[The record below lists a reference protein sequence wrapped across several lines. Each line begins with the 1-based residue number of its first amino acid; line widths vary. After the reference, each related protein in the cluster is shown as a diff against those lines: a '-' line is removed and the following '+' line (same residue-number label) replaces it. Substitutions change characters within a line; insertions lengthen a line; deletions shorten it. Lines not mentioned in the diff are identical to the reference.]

1 MLSIETHKEKRNFLK
16 PIVMGILNVTPDSFF
31 DGGAHN
37 DMAEAL
43 RHCKAMIDDGADII
57 DIGGFS
63 TRPNGTLVDEEQER
77 QRIIPIIK
85 EINRCFPDMLIS
97 VDTFRASIAEES
109 LGAGAHIIND
119 ISGGL
124 FDKAM
129 LPFIGRNHVPYIMMH
144 LKGTFDT
151 MHHYVS
157 DDDAHKEVYEFFK
170 RQCDYLAQFDP
181 QQIIL
186 DPGIGFSKGM
196 EGNFK
201 LMGRLDDYRYEGLPI
216 LIGIS
221 RKSLIFKTLNC
232 TPSESLNGTTVLNTI
247 ALMNG
252 ADILRVHDVRA
263 AVEAVKLVERY
274 KENMK

>member
-1 MLSIETHKEKRNFLK
+1 MLSIEIHKEKRNFLK
-16 PIVMGILNVTPDSFF
+16 PIVMGILNVTPDSFY
-31 DGGAHN
+31 DGGTHN
-37 DMAEAL
+37 DMALAL
-43 RHCKAMIDDGADII
+43 RHCESMIAEGADII
-57 DIGGFS
+57 DVGGFS
-63 TRPNGTLVDEEQER
+63 TRPNGTLVSEDEERE
-77 QRIIPIIK
+77 RIIPIIK
-85 EINRCFPDMLIS
+85 EISRCFPDILIS
-97 VDTFRASIAEES
+97 VDTFRASIAEYS
-109 LGAGAHIIND
+109 LEAGAHIVND

-124 FDKAM
+124 FDEEM

-151 MHHYVS
+151 MHNYVS
-157 DDDAHKEVYEFFK
+157 DEDAHKEVYEFFK
-170 RQCDYLAQFDP
+170 KQCDYLSQYG
-181 QQIIL
+181 QQQVIL

-196 EGNFK
+196 EGNFR
-201 LMGRLDDYRYEGLPI
+201 LMSNLQDYRYEDKPI

-252 ADILRVHDVRA
+252 ADILRVHDVKA